1 MFRQIGWKNHFV
13 IIVGSWSQDSTLLIK
28 VKLDFTAQ
36 ESFVKIYLNPRF
48 NYLSFIKEG
57 PAVKKLHCNKL
68 DSQNKFPGKSIVK
81 MSQTPIH
88 SSM

>member
-13 IIVGSWSQDSTLLIK
+13 IIVGSWNQDSTLLIK

-68 DSQNKFPGKSIVK
+68 DS
-81 MSQTPIH
+81 
-88 SSM
+88 

>member
-13 IIVGSWSQDSTLLIK
+13 IIVGSWSQHSTLLIK

-36 ESFVKIYLNPRF
+36 ESFVKIYLNPGF
-48 NYLSFIKEG
+48 NYLSFIKAA

-68 DSQNKFPGKSIVK
+68 
-81 MSQTPIH
+81 H
-88 SSM
+88 S

>member
-36 ESFVKIYLNPRF
+36 ESFVKIYLNPGF
-48 NYLSFIKEG
+48 NYLSFIKAG
-57 PAVKKLHCNKL
+57 HAVKKITL
-68 DSQNKFPGKSIVK
+68 
-81 MSQTPIH
+81 
-88 SSM
+88 

>member
-36 ESFVKIYLNPRF
+36 DSFVKIYLNPYRF

-68 DSQNKFPGKSIVK
+68 DS
-81 MSQTPIH
+81 
-88 SSM
+88 